1 MPKREKKKLKGH
13 EWRHIENKKLVYT
26 VYFVLRLS
34 VVLMLVAQFFNQ
46 NYENVLLC
54 VLTLV
59 LFMLPSA
66 FERRLHIDLPD
77 TLEIIILLF
86 IYAAEIL
93 GEIQSYYTHYQ
104 GWDTMLHTMNGFLC
118 AAIGFALVD
127 ILNREEKVSLHLSPF
142 FMAVTAFCFSMT
154 IGVLWEFFEF
164 GMDRFFHMDMQ
175 RDTVINAIYSA
186 SLDVTRSNKV
196 VAVPGIQEVL
206 VNGESLGL
214 GGYLDIGLIDTMKD
228 LFVNFIGAVVFSVT
242 GFFYAKSKGKSRGAA
257 LSFVPSRKT
266 RAQDYL
272 RQAQEEN
279 GVTQIERNMNGYA
292 LLFAEIPADG
302 AVSDIS
308 DGFWIFVPDLEAE
321 KALNAQAGVTGEG
334 PMELRV
340 VLRRTD
346 DPNSS
351 ASARVTSQTLW
362 TSFPE
367 LETLPQIA
375 LTGEGVQQ

>member
-164 GMDRFFHMDMQ
+164 AMDQFLLFDMQ
-175 RDTVINAIYSA
+175 KDTVISAISTVN
-186 SLDVTRSNKV
+186 LDPSGGTTAV
-196 VAVPGIQEVL
+196 VVQGIRDVILVL
-206 VNGESLGL
+206 EDGTQMPLSL
-214 GGYLDIGLIDTMKD
+214 GGYLDVGIIDTMKD
-228 LFVNFIGAVVFSVT
+228 LFVNFIGAVVFSAI
-242 GFFYAKSKGKSRGAA
+242 GYFYVKGRGKGNFA
-257 LSFVPSRKT
+257 T
-266 RAQDYL
+266 R
-272 RQAQEEN
+272 
-279 GVTQIERNMNGYA
+279 
-292 LLFAEIPADG
+292 FIPRFQRRPA
-302 AVSDIS
+302 
-308 DGFWIFVPDLEAE
+308 
-321 KALNAQAGVTGEG
+321 AQAG
-334 PMELRV
+334 PPQPQ
-340 VLRRTD
+340 D
-346 DPNSS
+346 
-351 ASARVTSQTLW
+351 ASAGET
-362 TSFPE
+362 PE
-367 LETLPQIA
+367 
-375 LTGEGVQQ
+375 